1 MNIYPFTLHP
11 NEYHNGCPESPRLA
25 HKVWLRLRKEAPEL
39 EGRTWYA
46 VGVEVDEEALE
57 LHIYCMRDNLYG
69 GSGRLDFTVSVRRCD
84 LTLDEQALLL
94 VEEQKEALVLAEQEI
109 ERQDNEAY
117 RQRRQTLAESLF
129 PHLFD
134 AQTKE
139 QQT

>member
-25 HKVWLRLRKEAPEL
+25 HKVWLRLRKTDPDL
-39 EGRTWYA
+39 EDRPWYA
-46 VGVEVDEEALE
+46 VGVEVDEAALE
-57 LHIYCMRDNLYG
+57 LRIYRMRDNFYG
-69 GSGRLDFTVSVRRCD
+69 GLGHPDFTLPVKRRE
-84 LTLDEQALLL
+84 LTADEQALLL

-117 RQRRQTLAESLF
+117 RQRRQALAESLF

-139 QQT
+139 Q